1 MMASTFSPA
10 PVLGEWLEIF
20 SRNFRL
26 FTVLI
31 ISGFFAADYIAALD
45 GYTVIPGGWLNH
57 NWIQLA
63 YQLCDCITGFSYS
76 FGMTCIIL
84 FVMNLIPGLS
94 LRASDEAEIIGID
107 EAEIGEFAYDFVEK
121 ERDYIHGPEGI
132 NGAPVS
138 AASSRSG
145 EKGDK
150 IY

>member
-1 MMASTFSPA
+1 
-10 PVLGEWLEIF
+10 
-20 SRNFRL
+20 
-26 FTVLI
+26 
-31 ISGFFAADYIAALD
+31 
-45 GYTVIPGGWLNH
+45 
-57 NWIQLA
+57 
-63 YQLCDCITGFSYS
+63 
-76 FGMTCIIL
+76 MTCIIL